1 MTGNITWS
9 KHPLPV
15 QSPVGLQRFSKGKS
29 GCQVNSMP
37 TGDLTSTEGFCQ
49 GGGEAKFTLCFW
61 LALNKAASARLP
73 QNPHSSMGNDIGFY
87 GRYLTLAKWVAA
99 LALTTALHVTHSR
112 WKSYSAAFW
121 QGALKSNV
129 WSEASWAGCCSRH
142 RGIKSPVSQCSAH
155 QHPACQLRFA
165 HLLQANRPQKIN
177 TATHSAI
184 RATAPTCTQLIP
196 QSPAT
201 HSLDLNAAWQKEH
214 TWTTMQKVTACTLPT
229 GTINTAHSKSVIQ
242 ELRPLSL
249 LRQWAGHCFSRFTY
263 SKLLSFAKDCSPGGV
278 CMDQKQACVEQPNTI
293 HGSVFIQASLL
304 VEGRKRWSQNS
315 ALETTVEKAS
325 LNESHLLNL
334 EFLRQRWNCLS
345 DLSLLGQLSGT

>member
-49 GGGEAKFTLCFW
+49 GGGEAKFTPYFW

-155 QHPACQLRFA
+155 QHPACQPRFA

-177 TATHSAI
+177 TATHSTYLHSAYSPVPCHTFTGLE
-184 RATAPTCTQLIP
+184 RSVAEGAHMNNYAEGDCMHAAYRDDQHCTQQVCNSRTP
-196 QSPAT
+196 SSFSAQTVSRT
-201 HSLDLNAAWQKEH
+201 VSLDLLIQNYFLLQKTVLQVVYAWIKSRHVWNSPTQY
-214 TWTTMQKVTACTLPT
+214 TAVYL
-229 GTINTAHSKSVIQ
+229 
-242 ELRPLSL
+242 
-249 LRQWAGHCFSRFTY
+249 Y
-263 SKLLSFAKDCSPGGV
+263 KLLSWLKEERSEV
-278 CMDQKQACVEQPNTI
+278 RT
-293 HGSVFIQASLL
+293 LL
-304 VEGRKRWSQNS
+304 WKPQWI
-315 ALETTVEKAS
+315 K
-325 LNESHLLNL
+325 HL
-334 EFLRQRWNCLS
+334 
-345 DLSLLGQLSGT
+345 